1 MNILKETEEQIC
13 VGDVIFFRET
23 YNKKRGHDSFTGKKT
38 PWGKIIISE
47 KNYHYSG
54 FFRIKHIVKD
64 KENYAL
70 VSLGERIAPAELY
83 PEITLEEAKDVLHR
97 WRFKTF
103 EKTVSF
109 KAVGENR
116 TETQLLGW
124 NKDKGI
130 WVNGT
135 TWYGERF
142 NNLEI
147 KLPNV
152 LHTFDKYSS
161 GQYTMDS
168 EEVVIDV
175 RKMSQEA
182 FLPEKLFERIF
193 GIIEKHP
200 NEARISLQTYHTTTG
215 EVHHTG
221 LASYLSC
228 YLKNESFD
236 AYSEY
241 QEELFEEL
249 PDDAKEFFAQ
259 HQKTVSG
266 IK

>member
-1 MNILKETEEQIC
+1 MNILKEIEEQIY
-13 VGDVIFFRET
+13 VGDIVFFRET
-23 YNKKRGHDSFTGKKT
+23 YNEKRGHYSFTGKKT

-47 KNYHYSG
+47 KNHHRGG
-54 FFRIKHIVKD
+54 FFRIKHIAKD

-70 VSLGERIAPAELY
+70 VSLGERVDPMELY
-83 PEITLEEAKDVLHR
+83 PEITMEEAKDVLHR
-97 WRFKTF
+97 WGFKTF

-109 KAVGENR
+109 KAGGKDR

-135 TWYGERF
+135 TWDGERF

-147 KLPNV
+147 KVPNV

-161 GQYTMDS
+161 GQYMTDS

-175 RKMSQEA
+175 RKMNREA
-182 FLPEKLFERIF
+182 ILPEKLFERIF
-193 GIIEKHP
+193 GLIEKHP
-200 NEARISLQTYHTTTG
+200 NEARISLQTNHTKTG

-221 LASYLSC
+221 LASYLSR
-228 YLKNESFD
+228 YLKDESFE